1 MNVADLVTHLNKQG
15 VHLWAEQDKLKIN
28 SPKGILTSQLQAD
41 IVSHKTEILAFLRE
55 DREATCNTPA
65 NLSLRTIGR
74 LIGGFCQ
81 QVPQAGSDFLS
92 RSARSA
98 SMAFKPPVIDPAVM
112 AKQLKVTFRPLS
124 QGFLNQTIVQFRE
137 TLQRQ
142 LESNG
147 VQIIPWEQATRDI
160 TYPLPIPLIKK
171 TVTMRVVKPNIH
183 AVIDVERSGNPIKSA
198 IAEIIYQT
206 YKRFSTSNQPA
217 SVAQIIQLMGWL
229 EDHTMQLLEDPT
241 TTQVILITELD
252 KAFTDTQIPYQRK
265 IAIGVKTLISQF
277 SEIVI
282 GVSDAKISI
291 LNMNLSDSL
300 FSRDQLDRFVLKSL
314 IPKIYVPIAPLPLSR
329 FEVGRYNPEQSTYAS
344 KLIQLSQALA
354 KTDLFPSGFQL
365 SEVIR
370 RQSHRDIVD
379 SIVNGR
385 TGVSYGFVAYA
396 EPPQYVGAHEISE
409 AEWANLTAIEGFSS
423 EEVRQND
430 GGRRYIK
437 TRLQNQDIYKQ
448 IPDIWLV
455 CSRSGANKTNLNLE
469 RDVLRLG
476 LTHHLCLQLPEGID
490 STAVDIQPSYDTY
503 VMVAIALAAALYA
516 PELIEKGAPM
526 VHFHGYPS
534 WQWFKANERYTGVAN
549 PSVPCGTYES
559 GVFNFL
565 GIHCLAEETRHNL
578 VLASLIEPDHGTNI
592 ISPNQDYLL
601 ARLATGI
608 QHGQI
613 ELGGKHFASLVTN
626 SVKE

>member
-1 MNVADLVTHLNKQG
+1 MNVADLVTHLNQQG
-15 VHLWAEQDKLKIN
+15 VQLWAEQDKLKIN

-41 IVSHKTEILAFLRE
+41 LVSHKTEILAFLRE
-55 DREATCNTPA
+55 DGGSICDTPT

-74 LIGGFCQ
+74 LIGGFLNRK
-81 QVPQAGSDFLS
+81 PQDRGD
-92 RSARSA
+92 RPSARSA
-98 SMAFKPPVIDPAVM
+98 SSAFKPPVIDPMVM
-112 AKQLKVTFRPLS
+112 AKQLTVTFRPLP
-124 QGFLNQTIVQFRE
+124 QGFVNQTILQFRE
-137 TLQRQ
+137 SLQQ
-142 LESNG
+142 KLQSYG
-147 VQIIPWEQATRDI
+147 VRILPWEEATREI

-171 TVTMRVVKPNIH
+171 TVQMRVVKPSIH
-183 AVIDVERSGNPIKSA
+183 AVIDVERATNPIKSA
-198 IAEIIYQT
+198 IAEIGYQI
-206 YKRFSTSNQPA
+206 YKRFSSHTQPA
-217 SVAQIIQLMGWL
+217 SVAKIIQLMGWL
-229 EDHTMQLLEDPT
+229 EDHTMQRLEDPT
-241 TTQVILITELD
+241 ATQVILLTELD
-252 KAFTDTQIPYQRK
+252 QAFTNAQIPYQEK

-300 FSRDQLDRFVLKSL
+300 FPREQVDRFVLKSL

-329 FEVGRYNPEQSTYAS
+329 FEVGCYNPEQSPYAL
-344 KLIQLSQALA
+344 KLIELSQALA

-365 SEVIR
+365 GKVIR
-370 RQSHRDIVD
+370 RQSHRDIVN

-396 EPPQYVGAHEISE
+396 EPPQYVGEREIPE
-409 AEWANLTAIEGFSS
+409 TEWDTLAPVEVFGS
-423 EEVRQND
+423 EEVRQNNA
-430 GGRRYIK
+430 GRRYIK
-437 TRLQNQDIYKQ
+437 TRLRNRNVYKQ

-476 LTHHLCLQLPEGID
+476 LTHHLCLQMPDGID
-490 STAVDIQPSYDTY
+490 SAAADIQPSYDTY
-503 VMVAIALAAALYA
+503 VMVAIALAAAFYA
-516 PELIEKGAPM
+516 PELIETGAPM

-534 WQWFKANERYTGVAN
+534 RQWFAANEHYTGIAN

-565 GIHCLAEETRHNL
+565 GIHRLADEIDDKL

-592 ISPNQDYLL
+592 ITPDLDYLL
-601 ARLATGI
+601 TRLATGI
-608 QHGQI
+608 QQGQI
-613 ELGGKHFASLVTN
+613 ELGGKHFASLMTD
-626 SVKE
+626 